1 MAFVALIGEG
11 VDAEAALASALESS
25 KGRVT
30 VLTQRPGACVLR
42 DTNMA
47 RECVRDVKRR
57 MASGKLF
64 VFRLEEPQ
72 EVFEAKGGETT

>member
-11 VDAEAALASALESS
+11 PDAEAAMSSALEARR
-25 KGRVT
+25 GRVT

-72 EVFEAKGGETT
+72 EIFDAGGGETP